1 MAYYGCLWVVMGIMV
16 TSSTKMD
23 NMTSDSFLKIWIF
36 QNFQKFQNF
45 STSNDLKIKWN
56 PGYIRLYPVQ
66 SGQIQLNPVDFD
78 IKTDVLKCFWR
89 TKFILS
95 GILAEILSIFFIE
108 KFPSISFEIFLKFC
122 FHKMSHYWVNMS
134 GPESVFYFN
143 KFKNISSICPI
154 LWSHLNKSFLL
165 LILGNRRDVLLFYPY
180 QKTEFR
186 PILPT

>member
-16 TSSTKMD
+16 TSSTKKD
-23 NMTSDSFLKIWIF
+23 NMSSDSFLKIWIF
-36 QNFQKFQNF
+36 QNFQKFQIF

-95 GILAEILSIFFIE
+95 GILAEISSIFFIE
-108 KFPSISFEIFLKFC
+108 NFEIFLKFC

-143 KFKNISSICPI
+143 KFKNISSNRTSICSI
-154 LWSHLNKSFLL
+154 
-165 LILGNRRDVLLFYPY
+165 
-180 QKTEFR
+180 
-186 PILPT
+186 